1 VGKARRIR
9 FWEGRDMPYHDL
21 MPSIFELPADEEKRE
36 LLEDLAEA
44 RGELDDHTGA
54 AEGTVSEEE

>member
-1 VGKARRIR
+1 
-9 FWEGRDMPYHDL
+9 MPYHDL